1 MLAAMSET
9 EISAGR
15 DQRSGRF
22 LPGNT
27 GFNGRPKG
35 SRNKLGE
42 AFLEDLRES
51 WNEVGAIALK
61 RAAEEDPVGY
71 CKIIASLM
79 PRDLNLNIAVD
90 PTAFIE
96 TFRSARS
103 LLGNPEP
110 PRLRRSLRKQPP
122 VIEHDD

>member
-1 MLAAMSET
+1 MISE
-9 EISAGR
+9 GR
-15 DQRSGRF
+15 DPKGRF

-27 GFNGRPKG
+27 GNGGRPRG
-35 SRNKLGE
+35 ARSKLGE

-79 PRDLNLNIAVD
+79 PRDLNLNVAVD
-90 PTAFIE
+90 PTAFVE
-96 TFRSARS
+96 TFRTARS
-103 LLGNPEP
+103 MLGNPEL
-110 PRLRRSLRKQPP
+110 PRLRRSLRKQPL